1 MVTDFAALFHHGNH
15 IQFQFLHGTDH
26 LGGEKP
32 AVKQHII
39 RLDSCF
45 DCVRNQLWYYLC
57 CLFRGT
63 FPRFCA
69 VGVGINLTASIDAAV
84 LLFRGQEAGIDRQE
98 GHTVRP
104 SQGQHTEATG
114 KAVTGVVIDLCQQL
128 HLFGTFARVN
138 GIIHDEC
145 VSPTLGSQ
153 RCDGFGNNSGRQ
165 QSGKAL
171 PVNMGGVFQTVNRV
185 LPEFRGLFR
194 LHIQKHTAVAEDQ
207 TKQVLNQRNNRKSLF
222 LVSVALLQ
230 NAADLILSE
239 EFLDSG
245 RKTLFIFNIKCYTV
259 HSADPLYVFGILW

>member
-1 MVTDFAALFHHGNH
+1 MNA
-15 IQFQFLHGTDH
+15 FL
-26 LGGEKP
+26 
-32 AVKQHII
+32 
-39 RLDSCF
+39 
-45 DCVRNQLWYYLC
+45 
-57 CLFRGT
+57 
-63 FPRFCA
+63 
-69 VGVGINLTASIDAAV
+69 
-84 LLFRGQEAGIDRQE
+84 
-98 GHTVRP
+98 RP
-104 SQGQHTEATG
+104 SEVSGAM
-114 KAVTGVVIDLCQQL
+114 ASVIILADSRVV
-128 HLFGTFARVN
+128 
-138 GIIHDEC
+138 
-145 VSPTLGSQ
+145 
-153 RCDGFGNNSGRQ
+153 
-165 QSGKAL
+165 KL